1 MAAAPD
7 MTLPQGENVPAD
19 EAFLAPRNRR
29 LQLHDLLETQA
40 RRMAQS
46 LHDEA
51 GQLLAVIYLKL
62 DELTE
67 SVPVDQ
73 SGSIGDLRSKVS
85 ELETELRRISHE
97 LRPLILDDFGLL
109 PAVEFLR
116 QGVSAR
122 TGIAI
127 SVEGT
132 VRGRMA
138 PRIETALYRIVHES
152 LRMASQSG
160 SRRVR
165 IAFLR
170 ERSRV
175 ECSIWQ
181 QGGDSEIREGAMTA
195 IRERVEDLSGT
206 MLRCTTPNGN
216 VMMVVGIPV
225 E

>member
-1 MAAAPD
+1 MAATPD
-7 MTLPQGENVPAD
+7 MTLQQGENVSD
-19 EAFLAPRNRR
+19 EASLARRNRR

-51 GQLLAVIYLKL
+51 GQLLALIFLKL

-67 SVPVDQ
+67 SVPADQ

-85 ELETELRRISHE
+85 DLETELRRISHE

-122 TGIAI
+122 TGIVI

-152 LRMASQSG
+152 LRMAAQSG
-160 SRRVR
+160 AGRVR

-181 QGGDSEIREGAMTA
+181 QGGESAIREGVMTA
-195 IRERVEDLSGT
+195 IRQRVEDLSGT
-206 MLRCTTPNGN
+206 LLRCTTPNGN
-216 VMMVVGIPV
+216 VMMVIGIPV